1 MNFRVL
7 EAEAPKLRYAGE
19 RMMLLQAVP
28 RLTRRLRVLADKL
41 TVVSLSWEAGQNDFV
56 VLDRS
61 DASRVKAGEAAL
73 HTCCA
78 FLPRR
83 EGA

>member
-41 TVVSLSWEAGQNDFV
+41 AMVSLSWETDHSDFV
-56 VLDRS
+56 VLD
-61 DASRVKAGEAAL
+61 
-73 HTCCA
+73 
-78 FLPRR
+78 
-83 EGA
+83 